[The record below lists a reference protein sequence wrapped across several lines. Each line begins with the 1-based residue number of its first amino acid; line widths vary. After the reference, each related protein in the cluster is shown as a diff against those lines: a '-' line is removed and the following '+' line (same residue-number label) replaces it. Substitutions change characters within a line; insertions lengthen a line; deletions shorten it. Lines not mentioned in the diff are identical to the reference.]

1 MSFNKLYARFF
12 LDFARFCV
20 ISHNQLLILQITK
33 FSIKQQRESYEK
45 VHVSLRRFSCSI
57 GFYKL

>member
-12 LDFARFCV
+12 LGFARFCV
-20 ISHNQLLILQITK
+20 ISHNQLRILQITQ
-33 FSIKQQRESYEK
+33 FNIKQQRESYEK
-45 VHVSLRRFSCSI
+45 VHVCLRRLSCCI